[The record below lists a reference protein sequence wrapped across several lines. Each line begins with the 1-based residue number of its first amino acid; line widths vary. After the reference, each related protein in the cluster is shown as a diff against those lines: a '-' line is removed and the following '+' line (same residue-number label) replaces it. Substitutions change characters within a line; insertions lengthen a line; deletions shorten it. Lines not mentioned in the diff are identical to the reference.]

1 LLDFRR
7 LLDPEELELQV
18 GREGKIASVAW
29 VRCLSA
35 IAVLFVLSG
44 LVGADEA
51 GRTVNQ
57 SASRVYIYVGKTGL
71 GHNHGVEGRLKSGS
85 LQLEGAGAG
94 GELVFDMTSFDA
106 DTDAARRY
114 VGLAGSTDAST
125 KQQVNANM
133 KGAAVLDVQRYPTAK
148 FVVDGVKRTEKKN
161 RDGHPLYELSGKFTL
176 HGQTRPLKLEAGV
189 EERPEGLRLRGKFNI
204 LQTQYGIR
212 PYSKAFGAVGVA
224 DQLTIFGDIQ
234 LDAAKAE
241 Q

>member
-1 LLDFRR
+1 MVFLA
-7 LLDPEELELQV
+7 QM
-18 GREGKIASVAW
+18 
-29 VRCLSA
+29 RCLVA
-35 IAVLFVLSG
+35 LAVLVVLAG
-44 LVGADEA
+44 PVCADDA
-51 GRTVNQ
+51 SLPVNV

-85 LQLEGAGAG
+85 LQLDGSDAG

-148 FVVDGVKRTEKKN
+148 FVVDGVKRTEKKS
-161 RDGHPLYELSGKFTL
+161 REEHPLYELSGKFTL
-176 HGQTRPLKLEAGV
+176 HGQTRPLKLEASV
-189 EERPEGLRLRGKFNI
+189 EERSEGLRLRGKFSI

-224 DQLTIFGDIQ
+224 DQLTIYGDIQ
-234 LDAAKAE
+234 LDAPTN

>member
-1 LLDFRR
+1 MAF
-7 LLDPEELELQV
+7 
-18 GREGKIASVAW
+18 
-29 VRCLSA
+29 LSR
-35 IAVLFVLSG
+35 ILCWLTLVVLVVLAG
-44 LVGADEA
+44 PVQADDSSLP
-51 GRTVNQ
+51 VNV

-85 LQLEGAGAG
+85 LQLDGSDAG

-148 FVVDGVKRTEKKN
+148 FVVDGVKRTEKKS
-161 RDGHPLYELSGKFTL
+161 REGHPLYELSGKFTL
-176 HGQTRPLKLEAGV
+176 HGQTRPLKLEASV
-189 EERPEGLRLRGKFNI
+189 EERSEGLRLRGKFSI

-224 DQLTIFGDIQ
+224 DQLTIYGDIQ
-234 LDAAKAE
+234 LDAPTN

>member
-1 LLDFRR
+1 MVF
-7 LLDPEELELQV
+7 
-18 GREGKIASVAW
+18 IAQM
-29 VRCLSA
+29 RCLVA
-35 IAVLFVLSG
+35 LAVLVVLAG
-44 LVGADEA
+44 PVCADDA
-51 GRTVNQ
+51 SLPVNV

-85 LQLEGAGAG
+85 LQLDGSDAG

-148 FVVDGVKRTEKKN
+148 FVVDGVKRTEKKS
-161 RDGHPLYELSGKFTL
+161 REGHPLYELSGKFTL
-176 HGQTRPLKLEAGV
+176 HGQTRPLKLEASV
-189 EERPEGLRLRGKFNI
+189 EERSEGLRLRGKFSI

-224 DQLTIFGDIQ
+224 DQLTIYGDIQ
-234 LDAAKAE
+234 LDAPTN

>member
-1 LLDFRR
+1 MERLTGLRRGLLAVV
-7 LLDPEELELQV
+7 L
-18 GREGKIASVAW
+18 
-29 VRCLSA
+29 
-35 IAVLFVLSG
+35 AVLAGPVA
-44 LVGADEA
+44 GADSA
-51 GRTVNQ
+51 RPVNLT
-57 SASRVYIYVGKTGL
+57 ASRVYIYVGKTGL

-85 LQLEGAGAG
+85 LQLEGADAG

-148 FVVDGVKRTEKKN
+148 FVVDSVKRTEKKS
-161 RDGHPLYELSGKFTL
+161 REGHPVYELGGKFTL

-189 EERPEGLRLRGKFNI
+189 EERAEGLRLRGNFRI

-224 DQLTIFGDIQ
+224 DQLTIYGDIQ
-234 LDAAKAE
+234 LENAGREGEAPAE
-241 Q
+241 PSATVTR

>member
-1 LLDFRR
+1 MVFLA
-7 LLDPEELELQV
+7 QM
-18 GREGKIASVAW
+18 
-29 VRCLSA
+29 RCLVA
-35 IAVLFVLSG
+35 LAVLVVLAG
-44 LVGADEA
+44 PVCADDA
-51 GRTVNQ
+51 SLPVNV

-85 LQLEGAGAG
+85 LQLDGSDAG

-148 FVVDGVKRTEKKN
+148 FVVDGVKRTEKKS
-161 RDGHPLYELSGKFTL
+161 REGHPLYELSGKFTL
-176 HGQTRPLKLEAGV
+176 HGQTRPLKLEASV
-189 EERPEGLRLRGKFNI
+189 EERSEGLRLRGKFSI

-224 DQLTIFGDIQ
+224 DQLTIYGDIQ
-234 LDAAKAE
+234 LDAPTN

>member
-1 LLDFRR
+1 MVF
-7 LLDPEELELQV
+7 
-18 GREGKIASVAW
+18 IAQM
-29 VRCLSA
+29 RCLVA
-35 IAVLFVLSG
+35 LAVLVVLAG
-44 LVGADEA
+44 PVCADDA
-51 GRTVNQ
+51 SLPVNV

-85 LQLEGAGAG
+85 LQLDGSDAG

-148 FVVDGVKRTEKKN
+148 FVVDGVKRTEKKS
-161 RDGHPLYELSGKFTL
+161 REGHPLYELSGKFTL
-176 HGQTRPLKLEAGV
+176 HGQTRPLMLEASV
-189 EERPEGLRLRGKFNI
+189 EERSEGLRLRGKFSI

-224 DQLTIFGDIQ
+224 DQLTIYGDIQ
-234 LDAAKAE
+234 LDAPTN

>member
-1 LLDFRR
+1 MMGANGFKGR
-7 LLDPEELELQV
+7 LLALVLMMLGGGVHVE
-18 GREGKIASVAW
+18 AS
-29 VRCLSA
+29 SHK
-35 IAVLFVLSG
+35 
-44 LVGADEA
+44 
-51 GRTVNQ
+51 VNAT
-57 SASRVYIYVGKTGL
+57 ASRVYIYVVKTGL

-85 LQLEGAGAG
+85 LQLDGEGVG

-114 VGLAGSTDAST
+114 VGLSGSTDAST

-148 FVVDGVKRTEKKN
+148 FVVDGVKRTEKKS
-161 RDGHPLYELSGKFTL
+161 RDGQPLYELSGKFTL
-176 HGQTRPLKLEAGV
+176 HGQTRPLKLEASV
-189 EERPEGLRLRGKFNI
+189 EERSEGKRLRGKFSI

-224 DQLTIFGDIQ
+224 DQLTIYGDIQ

-241 Q
+241 R

>member
-1 LLDFRR
+1 MVC
-7 LLDPEELELQV
+7 PA
-18 GREGKIASVAW
+18 KIQ
-29 VRCLSA
+29 CLA
-35 IAVLFVLSG
+35 ALAVLAVWPWPAQ
-44 LVGADEA
+44 ADDVSLP
-51 GRTVNQ
+51 VNV

-85 LQLEGAGAG
+85 LQLEGSGAG

-148 FVVDGVKRTEKKN
+148 FVVDGVKRTEKKS
-161 RDGHPLYELSGKFTL
+161 RDGQPLYELSGKFTL
-176 HGQTRPLKLEAGV
+176 HGQTRPLKLEASV
-189 EERPEGLRLRGKFNI
+189 EERSEGKRLRGKFSI